1 MEDRYW
7 DRFTRTGTVTDYLYY
22 KGMDICRQVMDR
34 CETDAASADG
44 THDVRQTG
52 GRISESDYG
61 DRHGASRI
69 SYR

>member
-7 DRFTRTGTVTDYLYY
+7 DRFIRTGAVTDYLYY
-22 KGMDICRQVMDR
+22 KGMDICRQVMGR

-44 THDVRQTG
+44 AHDVRQTG

-61 DRHGASRI
+61 DRNGASRI

>member
-7 DRFTRTGTVTDYLYY
+7 DKFTRTGMVTDYLYY
-22 KGMDICRQVMDR
+22 KGMDICRHVMDR
-34 CETDAASADG
+34 CEADTAPTDG
-44 THDVRQTG
+44 TCGVRQTG